1 MLRCKDFKGIQVR
14 TRLLG
19 VFPGEGIG
27 PEVTWSALHVLD
39 ALQALSPTFRVE
51 VREAGPIG
59 LEAMKLCGSP
69 LSPSAIDFCRGIF
82 AEGGAILA
90 GPGGGRFVYDCRRE
104 FGLFYKLNPLIPSLV
119 RFRSRRI
126 KAEFL
131 RDVDILIVRENT
143 GGIYQGAWSADA
155 GTDGMLLARQ
165 EFSYAKAQVLQVV
178 EKASRLAFQR
188 RRRLTLVTKPNG
200 IPAISRLWQECTQVV
215 TASFGLELRELEVDY
230 AAFALIQDPQQFDVI
245 VTSNLFG
252 DILSDIGG
260 ILLGSRGLCF
270 GASFS
275 SNGAAIY
282 QTNHGAAF
290 DIAGADVANPVGH
303 LHALAM
309 LLERSFGLVNE
320 ARMIGH
326 AIEDVW
332 AQGWRTADLAKPGG
346 KTVGTR
352 EITRLITEALRSHA
366 HSLVRR

>member
-1 MLRCKDFKGIQVR
+1 MRARVKTC
-14 TRLLG
+14 LLG

-39 ALQALSPTFRVE
+39 ALQALSSTFRVE

-69 LSPSAIDFCRGIF
+69 LSPSAVDFCQGIF
-82 AEGGAILA
+82 AKRGAILA
-90 GPGGGRFVYDCRRE
+90 GPGGDRFVYDCRRE
-104 FGLFYKLNPLIPSLV
+104 FSLFYKLNPLVPSQARL
-119 RFRSRRI
+119 RSRRI
-126 KAEFL
+126 KPEFL
-131 RDVDILIVRENT
+131 RDVDILIVRENV
-143 GGIYQGAWSADA
+143 GGIYQGAWSAHA
-155 GTDGMLLARQ
+155 GIDGMLMARQ
-165 EFSYAKAQVLQVV
+165 EFSYAASQVLQVV
-178 EKASRLAFQR
+178 EEACRLAFQR

-200 IPAISRLWQECTQVV
+200 IPTISRLWQDCAQSVS
-215 TASFGLELRELEVDY
+215 ARFGLELRELEVDY
-230 AAFALIQDPQQFDVI
+230 AAFALIQDPQQFDVV

-275 SNGAAIY
+275 GNGAAIY

-320 ARMIGH
+320 ARLISL

-332 AQGWRTADLAKPGG
+332 AQGWRTADLAEPGG
-346 KTVGTR
+346 RTVGTR
-352 EITRLITEALRSHA
+352 EMTRLITEALRSHA
-366 HSLVRR
+366 HSIVRR